1 MDPRIQQ
8 WIDASIRAILQNPTI
23 IITDQFRQQWLNNC
37 PELQEAYQQL
47 QGQVW
52 PH

>member
-8 WIDASIRAILQNPTI
+8 WIDASIKDILQNPTI
-23 IITDQFRQQWLNNC
+23 IITDTLRQQWLNNC

-47 QGQVW
+47 QGQECL
-52 PH
+52 H